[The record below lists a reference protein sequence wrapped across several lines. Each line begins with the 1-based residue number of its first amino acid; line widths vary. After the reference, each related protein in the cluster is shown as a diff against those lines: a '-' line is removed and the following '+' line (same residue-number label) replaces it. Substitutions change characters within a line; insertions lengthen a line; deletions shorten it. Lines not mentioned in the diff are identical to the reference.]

1 MKKLFTVILLGS
13 ALTLSVACDDKK
25 DDKKAEDKKSDA
37 KGKGDDKKADAK
49 GKAEEKAEVKAE
61 EKKAEE
67 AKAEGGT
74 AAAAPSTG
82 DPVCDELIKKTMCSY
97 EKAGAA
103 VPAEAKKAF
112 EDGVK
117 AWTEALKNEATK
129 KATSDACKASL
140 DGGKAGFDAVG
151 C

>member
-1 MKKLFTVILLGS
+1 MKKIFTVLLLGT
-13 ALTLSVACDDKK
+13 ALTLPACDDKK
-25 DDKKAEDKKSDA
+25 DDKKADDKAKTDKK
-37 KGKGDDKKADAK
+37 DDKKADDKKADDK
-49 GKAEEKAEVKAE
+49 KAEEKAE
-61 EKKAEE
+61 EKKEE
-67 AKAEGGT
+67 AKADGGT
-74 AAAAPSTG
+74 AAAPASTG